1 MSWLRVR
8 RAQTRAAEAY
18 ARGDRPG
25 SNTPWREA
33 SYAVV
38 DLEMTG
44 LDPDSDEIISFASVP
59 VDDGRIAVGET
70 RTATVK
76 PERMPTA
83 TTIRIHG
90 LRPADLASAPPLERA
105 LDEILDALTG
115 RILVAHPAWVERAF
129 LVPALR
135 RVGVK
140 LKEPILCT
148 ATLAA
153 HVLDTRERSPGRDMP
168 LAEAAREL
176 GLPVHRPHEA
186 AGDALTTAQLFLVLA
201 ARLDRRSP
209 QTVGSLAKLSS
220 G

>member
-1 MSWLRVR
+1 MSWLRLR
-8 RAQTRAAEAY
+8 RAQTPAAAAY

-33 SYAVV
+33 RYAVV

-70 RTATVK
+70 RTAIVK

-140 LKEPILCT
+140 LQEPILCT
-148 ATLAA
+148 ATLSA
-153 HVLDTRERSPGRDMP
+153 HVLDARERSPGRDMP

-176 GLPVHRPHEA
+176 GLPVHAPHEA

-201 ARLDRRSP
+201 ARLDRGSP